1 MNGILRIT
9 DPILS
14 DDSIDKYEDVEY
26 EPVAGTNLN
35 SSGADIRLAI
45 ETQDIFT
52 HPSESFLII
61 EGRLLKA
68 DGTPYDPANLITLT
82 NNGIMHLFKRIRY
95 DLSGQEIENIMNVG
109 QVTTM
114 LGLLKYPDDFSKSK
128 GLNQLWYKDTTIRA
142 DNENGGFNV
151 RRTYI
156 FQADPVGSFS
166 FKIPLKHIFGFCED
180 YDFSKSKGLN
190 QLWYKDTTIRAD
202 NENGGFNVRR
212 TYIFQADP
220 VGSFSFKIPLKHIF
234 GFCEDYD
241 KVVYGLKHNLTLTRN
256 NDNDAIFKSAALAVG
271 GRDNVADGQVRLSKV
286 SWFMPH
292 VTPADKVKME
302 LYKIIER
309 KEKIPVG
316 YRMIQCDSAT
326 IPHNS
331 TSFSRRLSV
340 KSSPEVPRFIIVGFQ
355 TNKSGNQKRN
365 PSVFDSVNISNIYVM
380 LNSMRYPTADYNIS
394 FDKQQFSRVYGDTAD
409 FRSKFFNMDEL
420 VSSPNINPSDYRT
433 LYPLFLF
440 DVSKQSEK
448 LKYSTTDIQVKMF
461 FSDGIP
467 LNTQVYGVIIS
478 DRLINFQSDG
488 NKFSVVF

>member
-14 DDSIDKYEDVEY
+14 DDSIDKYDDIEY

-35 SSGADIRLAI
+35 SFGTDIRLTI

-61 EGRLLKA
+61 EGQLVRSDNNNPYA
-68 DGTPYDPANLITLT
+68 DADLITLT

-109 QVTTM
+109 QATTM

-128 GLNQLWYKDTTIRA
+128 GLNQLWYKDTTIYA
-142 DNENGGFNV
+142 TNNNNGFNV

-156 FQADPVGSFS
+156 TVNADPKGTFS
-166 FKIPLKHIFGFCED
+166 F
-180 YDFSKSKGLN
+180 
-190 QLWYKDTTIRAD
+190 R
-202 NENGGFNVRR
+202 
-212 TYIFQADP
+212 
-220 VGSFSFKIPLKHIF
+220 IPLKHIF

-256 NDNDAIFKSAALAVG
+256 NDNDAIFKTDNRVG
-271 GRDNVADGQVRLSKV
+271 GVDTVVDGKVILSKV

-292 VTPADKVKME
+292 VTPADKDKME

-326 IPHNS
+326 IPQNS
-331 TSFSRRLSV
+331 TSFSWRLSV
-340 KSSPEVPRFIIVGFQ
+340 KSSPEVPGFIIVGFQ
-355 TNKSGNQKRN
+355 TNKIGNQKLK
-365 PSVFDSVNISNIYVM
+365 SSLFDTVNVSNMYVM
-380 LNSMRYPTADYNIS
+380 LNSMRYPTTEYNIS
-394 FDKQQFSRVYGDTAD
+394 FGKQQFRRVYGDTAD

-420 VSSPNINPSDYRT
+420 VSSPNINPSDYRA

-461 FSDGIP
+461 FSAGIP

>member
-1 MNGILRIT
+1 MNSILRIT
-9 DPILS
+9 EPILK
-14 DDSIDKYEDVEY
+14 DDSIDKYEEIEY

-35 SSGADIRLAI
+35 SSGQDIRLTI

-52 HPSESFLII
+52 HPSESYLIV

-68 DGTPYDPANLITLT
+68 NNNSYGNDDLITLT

-109 QVTTM
+109 QATTM

-128 GLNQLWYKDTTIRA
+128 GLNQLWYKDTTPLA
-142 DNENGGFNV
+142 DDNNTGFSV
-151 RRTYI
+151 RRFYI
-156 FQADPVGSFS
+156 IVNSNQKGTFS
-166 FKIPLKHIFGFCED
+166 F
-180 YDFSKSKGLN
+180 
-190 QLWYKDTTIRAD
+190 R
-202 NENGGFNVRR
+202 
-212 TYIFQADP
+212 
-220 VGSFSFKIPLKHIF
+220 IPLKHIF

-241 KVVYGLKHNLTLTRN
+241 KVVYGLKHTLTLTRN
-256 NDNDAIFKSAALAVG
+256 NDDDAIFKTNADNGAVPPV
-271 GRDNVADGQVRLSKV
+271 DTVANGKVILSKI

-292 VTPADKVKME
+292 VTPADKDKME

-316 YRMIQCDSAT
+316 YRMIQCDSAS
-326 IPHNS
+326 IPQALM
-331 TSFSRRLSV
+331 FSWRLSV

-355 TNKSGNQKRN
+355 TNKIGEQKQN
-365 PSVFDSVNISNIYVM
+365 SSTFNNVNVSNIYVM

-394 FDKQQFSRVYGDTAD
+394 FLGQKYSRVYGDAAE

-420 VSSPNINPSDYRT
+420 ISNPNINPSEYRN

-448 LKYSTTDIQVKMF
+448 LKYSTTDIQIKMH
-461 FSDGIP
+461 FSANVP
-467 LNTQVYGVIIS
+467 ANTQAYAVIIS

>member
-1 MNGILRIT
+1 MNSILRIT
-9 DPILS
+9 DPILK
-14 DDSIDKYEDVEY
+14 DDSIDKYEEIEY

-35 SSGADIRLAI
+35 SSGQDIRLTI

-52 HPSESFLII
+52 HPSESYLII
-61 EGRLLKA
+61 EGRLLRA
-68 DGTPYDPANLITLT
+68 DNNSYGNNDLINLT

-109 QVTTM
+109 QATTM

-128 GLNQLWYKDTTIRA
+128 GLNQLWYKDTTENADDDNIGYLYRRYYIIR
-142 DNENGGFNV
+142 NSN
-151 RRTYI
+151 
-156 FQADPVGSFS
+156 PKGSFS
-166 FKIPLKHIFGFCED
+166 FRIPLK
-180 YDFSKSKGLN
+180 Y
-190 QLWYKDTTIRAD
+190 
-202 NENGGFNVRR
+202 
-212 TYIFQADP
+212 
-220 VGSFSFKIPLKHIF
+220 IF

-256 NDNDAIFKSAALAVG
+256 DDNNAIFKSGAVDG
-271 GRDNVADGQVRLSKV
+271 GGNDVAVDGKVILSKI

-292 VTPADKVKME
+292 VTPADRDKIK

-316 YRMIQCDSAT
+316 YRMIQCDSAS
-326 IPHNS
+326 IPQALM
-331 TSFSRRLSV
+331 FSWRLSV

-355 TNKSGNQKRN
+355 TNKIGNQKQN
-365 PSVFDSVNISNIYVM
+365 PSIFDNVNVSNIYVM

-394 FDKQQFSRVYGDTAD
+394 FLGQKYSRVYGDAAE

-420 VSSPNINPSDYRT
+420 ISSPNINPTEYRN

-448 LKYSTTDIQVKMF
+448 LKYSTTDIQIKMH
-461 FSDGIP
+461 FSANVPAD
-467 LNTQVYGVIIS
+467 TQAYAVIIS

>member
-1 MNGILRIT
+1 MNGILRIM

-35 SSGADIRLAI
+35 SSGQDIRLTI

-61 EGRLLKA
+61 EGELRKNDNNRYA
-68 DGTPYDPANLITLT
+68 NDDPIALT

-95 DLSGQEIENIMNVG
+95 DLSGQKIENIVNVG
-109 QVTTM
+109 QATTM

-128 GLNQLWYKDTTIRA
+128 GLNQLWYKDTTDTTVLA
-142 DNENGGFNV
+142 DNNGFKI
-151 RRTYI
+151 RHDYI
-156 FQADPVGSFS
+156 ITNSQPRGSFS
-166 FKIPLKHIFGFCED
+166 FRIPLKHIFGFC
-180 YDFSKSKGLN
+180 G
-190 QLWYKDTTIRAD
+190 
-202 NENGGFNVRR
+202 
-212 TYIFQADP
+212 
-220 VGSFSFKIPLKHIF
+220 
-234 GFCEDYD
+234 DYD

-256 NDNDAIFKSAALAVG
+256 DDNEAIYRGANNAAGNPL
-271 GRDNVADGQVRLSKV
+271 VAGKIVLSKI

-292 VTPADKVKME
+292 VTPADKDKME

-316 YRMIQCDSAT
+316 YRMIQCDSAS
-326 IPHNS
+326 IPQT
-331 TSFSRRLSV
+331 TSFSWRLSV

-355 TNKSGNQKRN
+355 AGKSGNQEQN
-365 PSVFDSVNISNIYVM
+365 PSIFDNVNVSNIYAM
-380 LNSMRYPTADYNIS
+380 LNSVRYPTTDYNIS
-394 FDKQQFSRVYGDTAD
+394 FLAQKFSRVYGDVAE

-420 VSSPNINPSDYRT
+420 VSSPNITPADYRD

-448 LKYSTTDIQVKMF
+448 LKYSTTDIHIKMHF
-461 FSDGIP
+461 TANVP
-467 LNTQVYGVIIS
+467 ANTQAYAVIIS
-478 DRLINFQSDG
+478 DRLINFQFDG